1 MEEPLEIRLN
11 GDPYLV
17 TMRTPGDD
25 IDLVHGLLYAEGVI
39 ASAGDISLARYCA
52 GEGADGLNTYNV
64 LDVSLADGVK
74 PPDARRQVVTTSACG
89 FVGRPASSRC

>member
-11 GDPYLV
+11 GEPFLV

-39 ASAGDISLARYCA
+39 ATAGGHQSRP
-52 GEGADGLNTYNV
+52 V
-64 LDVSLADGVK
+64 LRG
-74 PPDARRQVVTTSACG
+74 
-89 FVGRPASSRC
+89 